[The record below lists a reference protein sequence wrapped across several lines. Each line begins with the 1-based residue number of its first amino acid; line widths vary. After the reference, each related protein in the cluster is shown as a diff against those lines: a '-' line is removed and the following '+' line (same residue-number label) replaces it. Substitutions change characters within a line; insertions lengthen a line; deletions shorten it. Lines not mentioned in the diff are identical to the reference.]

1 MSEKRMAPLLE
12 KHYGELKFDLRLK
25 HRATGKFIGKGSLVD
40 EQLDALV
47 YECGPKGMTVRAVF
61 LWFAE
66 DAGCNWLL
74 SAHAAGEFEIVSEL
88 GEM

>member
-1 MSEKRMAPLLE
+1 MSEKRMTPLLE

-47 YECGPKGMTVRAVF
+47 YDSGPVPPTVRTLF
-61 LWFAE
+61 LTFAE
-66 DAGCNWLL
+66 DCSANWLL
-74 SAHAAGEFEIVSEL
+74 MRHAPNEFEIHSEL